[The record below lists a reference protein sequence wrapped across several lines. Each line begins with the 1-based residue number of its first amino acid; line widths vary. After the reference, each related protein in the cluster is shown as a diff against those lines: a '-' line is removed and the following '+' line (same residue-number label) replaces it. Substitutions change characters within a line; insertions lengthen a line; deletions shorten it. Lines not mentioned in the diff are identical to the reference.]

1 VRGKIDYQ
9 TETIPLSFGVNLI
22 SDPVWFESVKRAL
35 QAVWKGLNATGR
47 ETDWALAEWPN
58 KTVTNL
64 NPFRGGKK
72 TFAVS
77 AELLNDQGR
86 VIASQNIKMEG
97 SWSFSGTGLIPSE
110 SGRQT
115 VNFDAVN
122 AGDISDVLTIRIA
135 SVNGVDAQTA
145 AKNGVIQIT
154 APGGYWGSVF
164 RFDKGSITGY
174 GLSNR
179 GEYFNENT
187 TDEDFRRYFGRYGH
201 VGIDGYRKLS
211 ERIAEYIGR
220 DGVLVIPD
228 TIWGEP
234 VTSISGGWAGGGN
247 GSNQGAFQRGGFID
261 MDHSNPLF
269 LTSVIIPNSVTSI
282 TSRAF
287 ADNSW
292 LTSVTLPA
300 NVNLNNAFGN
310 ESYLDNTYNSGGK
323 KAGTYVRSKN
333 GRSWS
338 LKK

>member
-22 SDPVWFESVKRAL
+22 SDPVWFESVQRAL

-47 ETDWALAEWPN
+47 ETDWALAEWPK

-64 NPFRGGKK
+64 NPFRGGEK
-72 TFAVS
+72 TFTVS
-77 AELLNDQGR
+77 VELLNDTGR
-86 VIASQNIKMEG
+86 VIASQNINMKG

-122 AGDISDVLTIRIA
+122 AGDISDTMTIRIA

-164 RFDKGSITGY
+164 RFDEGSITGY
-174 GLSNR
+174 GLNNR

-187 TDEDFRRYFGRYGH
+187 TDEDFWRDAGRYGH
-201 VGIDGYRKLS
+201 IVIDGYRKLS
-211 ERIAEYIGR
+211 ERIAEYIGT

-234 VTSISGGWAGGGN
+234 VTSISGGEAH
-247 GSNQGAFQRGGFID
+247 GSYQGAFQGGGFTRD
-261 MDHSNPLF
+261 MYSTNPLV
-269 LTSVIIPNSVTSI
+269 LTSVIIPTSVTSI

-323 KAGTYVRSKN
+323 KAGTYVLSKN